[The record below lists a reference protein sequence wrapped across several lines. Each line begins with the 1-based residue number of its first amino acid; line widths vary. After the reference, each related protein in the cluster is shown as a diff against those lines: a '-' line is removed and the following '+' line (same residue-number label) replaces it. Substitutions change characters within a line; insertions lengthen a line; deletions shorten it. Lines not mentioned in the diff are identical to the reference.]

1 MEVLLAQAGCGL
13 VVEVLVSKPN
23 VFFLAVDSLR
33 ADAIFGDHIHTPNLD
48 SYAES
53 GAAFTQ
59 CVSST
64 TSTTPS
70 FCSMLTGCYPPK
82 HGVRGLQ
89 GYQLSKNLTTWAEAF
104 GKAGYETHAEVTG
117 PLLPAT
123 GVLRGFDDVNHRAA
137 YRVGFMHWRDDMV
150 AKMKS
155 YTEPYFMLLHV
166 WEAHRPYRMPP
177 NFEKRWDKTGYEG
190 AVATLDERLAPIFE
204 AVGPNTLVIIT
215 GDHGEDYPDTR
226 WQKRLIRLARRSRR
240 AFKLGSWFPHLDSRL
255 ASVAVGHGFALH
267 EHLVRVPLIIAG
279 PGANQV
285 TVKEQVRHIDLFPT
299 IADLCGVDIPH
310 GMDGRSLRPLMEGQ
324 SLPEEPAYMEAV
336 GVKLEGKRI
345 EGARTEDW
353 KLLRIRGGRPSL
365 YKLNGSNGQAGGAD
379 EKHNYYSRHPEVA
392 RKLESFI
399 DEVTSTEVVA
409 ESGMTSDEEATVEQ
423 HLRDLGYL

>member
-1 MEVLLAQAGCGL
+1 LT
-13 VVEVLVSKPN
+13 KPN

-33 ADAIFGDHIHTPNLD
+33 ADAVFGDHIPTPTLD
-48 SYAES
+48 SYAAE
-53 GAAFTQ
+53 GIAFTQ

-70 FCSMLTGCYPPK
+70 FSSMLTGCYPPK

-89 GYQLSKNLTTWAEAF
+89 GYQLSTTLTTWAEAF
-104 GKAGYETHAEVTG
+104 SKAGYETHAEVTG

-123 GVLRGFDDVNHRAA
+123 GVLRGFDDANHRPA
-137 YRVGFMHWRDDMV
+137 YKVEFMNWRDDIL
-150 AKMKS
+150 AKMNS

-177 NFEKRWDKTGYEG
+177 HFEKRWDKTGYEG
-190 AVATLDERLAPIFE
+190 AVAALDEGLAPIFE
-204 AVGPNTLVIIT
+204 AMGPNTLVVIT

-240 AFKLGSWFPHLDSRL
+240 AFRLDSWFSYLDSRL

-279 PGANQV
+279 PSTNPV

-365 YKLNGSNGQAGGAD
+365 YKLSGSNGQAGNAD

-399 DEVTSTEVVA
+399 DKVTSSEVIS
-409 ESGMTSDEEATVEQ
+409 ESGMTSDEEATIEQ
-423 HLRDLGYL
+423 NLRDLGYL

>member
-1 MEVLLAQAGCGL
+1 M
-13 VVEVLVSKPN
+13 SKPN
-23 VFFLAVDSLR
+23 VFFLAIDSLR
-33 ADAIFGDHIHTPNLD
+33 ADAVFGDHIHTPNFD
-48 SYAES
+48 SYAGN

-70 FCSMLTGCYPPK
+70 FSSMLTGCYPPK

-89 GYQLSKNLTTWAEAF
+89 GYQLSKTLTTWAEAF
-104 GKAGYETHAEVTG
+104 RNAGYETHAEVTG
-117 PLLPAT
+117 PLLLET
-123 GVLRGFDDVNHRAA
+123 GVLRGFDDANHRPA
-137 YRVGFMHWRDDMV
+137 YRVGFMHWREDMV
-150 AKMKS
+150 ARMKS

-177 NFEKRWDKTGYEG
+177 TFEKRWDKTGYEG
-190 AVATLDERLAPIFE
+190 AVAALDEWLAPIFE
-204 AVGPNTLVIIT
+204 AVGPNTLVVIT

-226 WQKRLIRLARRSRR
+226 LQKRLIRVARKSRR
-240 AFKLGSWFPHLDSRL
+240 AFKLGSWFPYLDSRL

-279 PGANQV
+279 PRTNPV

-299 IADLCGVDIPH
+299 IADLCGIDIPN
-310 GMDGRSLRPLMEGQ
+310 GTDGRSLCPLMEGQ

-353 KLLRIRGGRPSL
+353 KLLRVRGGRPSL
-365 YKLNGSNGQAGGAD
+365 YKLNGSNSQAGGAD